1 MSGTSSGESS
11 SAIRTPEIHG
21 MILAIVFAGGTIGTA
36 LRYAFAQIPAV
47 GTAGGFHTG
56 TLAANLLAC
65 FCYAGLSSFLAGSS
79 RISARH
85 KEFASRGLG
94 MGLCG
99 GLSTMSTLALEDFTS
114 MHGGNMA
121 TGIVYLAVT
130 FALGLAC
137 AWVGAA
143 AGATLAA
150 RNGDDDDDDHAI
162 NATAGTRDAVGTHHD
177 NDTRLDGNTRHNG
190 KED

>member
-1 MSGTSSGESS
+1 MSRLSLQQPTQQATSATPISGANPTLTSVSAPTTASGASGTPSNTSSP
-11 SAIRTPEIHG
+11 AVRTPEIHG
-21 MILAIVFAGGTIGTA
+21 MILVIVFAGGTIGTA
-36 LRYAFAQIPAV
+36 LRYAFAQIPAI
-47 GTAGGFHTG
+47 GADGSFHTG

-65 FCYAGLSSFLAGSS
+65 FCYAGLSAFLAGSF

-99 GLSTMSTLALEDFTS
+99 GLSTMSTLALEGFTS
-114 MHGGNMA
+114 IRGGDTA
-121 TGIVYLAVT
+121 TGILYLVVT

-137 AWVGAA
+137 SWLGAA
-143 AGATLAA
+143 AGA
-150 RNGDDDDDDHAI
+150 AI
-162 NATAGTRDAVGTHHD
+162 ASR
-177 NDTRLDGNTRHNG
+177 NG